1 MTRIE
6 GSVALVTGGSR
17 GLGKALV
24 NELCERGA
32 KRVYATARDARTI
45 TDDRV
50 VALPLEIT
58 DPAAV
63 AAVAERA
70 PDVTIL
76 VNNAAMLGA
85 ASFLDSPIED
95 IRREFETNFYGPLSV
110 TRAFAPIIERNG
122 GGHILTVHSVLS
134 WLALSGS
141 YSASKAALWSQTN
154 SLRLAL
160 RPRGIAVTGLHVGY
174 VDTDMAARISR
185 PKSAPADVAR
195 QALDGVETGKPEV
208 LADEV
213 TRRVKSLLSE
223 DLSALYPQ
231 LTPT

>member
-1 MTRIE
+1 MTRVE

-24 NELCERGA
+24 HELYERGA

-76 VNNAAMLGA
+76 VNNAAMFGA
-85 ASFLDSPIED
+85 ASFLDSPVED
-95 IRREFETNFYGPLSV
+95 IRREFETNFYG
-110 TRAFAPIIERNG
+110 
-122 GGHILTVHSVLS
+122 
-134 WLALSGS
+134 
-141 YSASKAALWSQTN
+141 
-154 SLRLAL
+154 
-160 RPRGIAVTGLHVGY
+160 
-174 VDTDMAARISR
+174 
-185 PKSAPADVAR
+185 
-195 QALDGVETGKPEV
+195 
-208 LADEV
+208 
-213 TRRVKSLLSE
+213 
-223 DLSALYPQ
+223 
-231 LTPT
+231 